1 MNKPPGPGDIF
12 GAWRRLAQQLQ
23 AAQRQAQQQAQRGA
37 RSNLRYA
44 GGSGG
49 GGASGGGGSGR
60 GPSPRAARRGAGA
73 LALLL
78 GGGVLVNAAIF
89 NVDGGHRAIKY
100 SRFAGVRDEVYPE
113 GTHFRVSRRPPC
125 LSHSSHCNSQWL
137 GESRGQAASPAAPAR
152 QR

>member
-44 GGSGG
+44 GGSSGG
-49 GGASGGGGSGR
+49 SSSGGGSGR

-100 SRFAGVRDEVYPE
+100 SRFAGVMDEVYPE
-113 GTHFRVSRRPPC
+113 GTHFRVSR
-125 LSHSSHCNSQWL
+125 
-137 GESRGQAASPAAPAR
+137 AAGAGSA
-152 QR
+152 